1 MYRRGNFS
9 KKKQFDVKDDDFPVL
24 TQAIIKE
31 SKLNFKDLKNPDEDE
46 EEGKIKE
53 GWTKLYYKNNKI
65 IREDNP
71 VKKEKSKQ
79 TFKRELTLEEEFCQ
93 TILKMRER
101 WENYNMEKGY
111 EVDYDFYYDKNEYES
126 ESDHELSS
134 DRDDYYDMNEYL
146 IENKY
151 YDD

>member
-1 MYRRGNFS
+1 MYRRGYFS
-9 KKKQFDVKDDDFPVL
+9 KKKQFNIKDSDFPVL

-31 SKLNFKDLKNPDEDE
+31 CKLNFKDLKSPDEDKE
-46 EEGKIKE
+46 EKIKE

-71 VKKEKSKQ
+71 VKKEKLKQ
-79 TFKRELTLEEEFCQ
+79 TFKREPILEEEFCE

-101 WENYNMEKGY
+101 WETYNMEKGY
-111 EVDYDFYYDKNEYES
+111 EVDYDFYCDKNEYEES
-126 ESDHELSS
+126 EPEPASDTDE
-134 DRDDYYDMNEYL
+134 YYDMNEDL
-146 IENKY
+146 IENKH